1 VDFAIFQRRI
11 HSLQRADGTLPNQT
25 LNGHH
30 SLQRADGTLPD
41 QICNEHYSPLRR
53 LALNPLSNSTTG
65 RKLPSMSK
73 GAATKDRIIE
83 SALRTASVEGLE
95 GISLGRLAA
104 DVGMSKSGLF
114 AHFASKEELQLDVLE
129 AASARFVDVV
139 VRPAMQEP
147 RGEPRVRSMFE
158 HWLVWERHESLPG
171 GCVFMHAA
179 AELDDRP
186 GPARDSLVQWQ
197 RQWLQM
203 LARAVRIAV
212 DAGDFK
218 PETDAD
224 QFAFQMLG
232 LILGYYHTRRLL
244 NDPFAEAHVRQ
255 GFDALVAAARA

>member
-1 VDFAIFQRRI
+1 
-11 HSLQRADGTLPNQT
+11 
-25 LNGHH
+25 
-30 SLQRADGTLPD
+30 
-41 QICNEHYSPLRR
+41 
-53 LALNPLSNSTTG
+53 
-65 RKLPSMSK
+65 MSK

-114 AHFASKEELQLDVLE
+114 AHFASKEDLQLDVLE
-129 AASARFVDVV
+129 AASQRFVDVV

-186 GPARDSLVQWQ
+186 GPARDALVHWQ
-197 RQWLQM
+197 QQWLDV
-203 LARAVRIAV
+203 LAKAARIAI
-212 DAGDFK
+212 DAGHFR
-218 PETDAD
+218 AD
-224 QFAFQMLG
+224 LDPALFAFQQLG
-232 LILGYYHTRRLL
+232 LVLGYYHARRLL
-244 NDPFAEAHVRQ
+244 NDARAEEHVRTA
-255 GFDALVAAARA
+255 FDALVVSARA